1 MIEEAIA
8 KLTAAVEANTVA
20 LNAILASAGTAPA
33 PAAAE
38 TPESKPAKEKKSK
51 PAVEVK
57 TPAPKLEVVEPE
69 AAEEEESDA
78 VEAPAYTMLQVIDA
92 SKQFLQKDRD
102 SNKPKLEALRKQ
114 FDIETVKELKEDQF
128 AAYMA
133 ELAKL

>member
-1 MIEEAIA
+1 MIEQAIA
-8 KLTAAVEANTVA
+8 ELTAAVKENTIA

-33 PAAAE
+33 PAAE
-38 TPESKPAKEKKSK
+38 TTESKPAKEKKSK

-57 TPAPKLEVVEPE
+57 TKLEVVEPE
-69 AAEEEESDA
+69 AAEEEESDT

>member
-1 MIEEAIA
+1 MIEQAIA
-8 KLTAAVEANTVA
+8 ELTAAVKENTIA
-20 LNAILASAGTAPA
+20 LNAILASAGMAPA
-33 PAAAE
+33 PAAVE
-38 TPESKPAKEKKSK
+38 TTESKPAKEKKSK

-57 TPAPKLEVVEPE
+57 TKLEVVEPE
-69 AAEEEESDA
+69 AAEEEESDT

>member
-33 PAAAE
+33 PAAE

-57 TPAPKLEVVEPE
+57 TKLEVVEPE

>member
-33 PAAAE
+33 PAAE
-38 TPESKPAKEKKSK
+38 TTESKPAKEKKSK

-57 TPAPKLEVVEPE
+57 VVEPE

>member
-20 LNAILASAGTAPA
+20 LNAILASAGTA

-69 AAEEEESDA
+69 AAEEGESDA
-78 VEAPAYTMLQVIDA
+78 VEVPAYTMLQVIDA

>member
-57 TPAPKLEVVEPE
+57 TKLEVVEPE

>member
-38 TPESKPAKEKKSK
+38 TSESKPAKEKKSK
-51 PAVEVK
+51 PEAK
-57 TPAPKLEVVEPE
+57 PDLKVVEPE
-69 AAEEEESDA
+69 APEEEESDA